1 MARTAAD
8 LPSGTR
14 VTDFI
19 SIGVIASKIPRDSV
33 DRAIATTDRQSKRIR
48 QLPAHVMVYY
58 VIALALYM
66 EVAYGEVLR
75 CLVEAFAWLG
85 EPAQRVRNTG
95 RSAISQA
102 RVRLGSAPLE
112 ALYRDLVRPIGARR
126 TRGVRY
132 GRWRLVSL
140 DGTILDV
147 GDTAENAEAFGRP
160 GASRGESAFPQVR
173 LVSLLE
179 NGTRVLWGAHLGPCT
194 TSEAVLADRALQA
207 LRPEM
212 LCMADRG
219 FFSYQRWTH
228 TATMGAALLWR
239 MKKNSVLPCDQS
251 LADGSYLSTLYPT
264 PTARR
269 HRHKGCVVRVIDY
282 RLEGVDDPEPSY
294 RLITTI
300 LDPTEAP
307 AEELAALY
315 HDRWEIETAFDEL
328 KTHLRGPRIVLRS
341 KTPDLV
347 RQEVFG
353 LLLAHFAIR
362 GLMHEAALRADVDP
376 DDLSFVH
383 TVRVVKRK
391 IASQSFPPS
400 TARAARRPH

>member
-1 MARTAAD
+1 MARTPAD

-19 SIGVIASKIPRDSV
+19 SIGVIATRIPREAV
-33 DRAIATTDRQSKRIR
+33 DRAIANTGRQSKRIR

-75 CLVEAFAWLG
+75 CLVEALAWLG

-102 RVRLGSAPLE
+102 RARLGAEPLE
-112 ALYRDLVRPIGARR
+112 QLYRDLVGPIGAKR
-126 TRGVRY
+126 TRGLWYR
-132 GRWRLVSL
+132 RWRLVSL
-140 DGTILDV
+140 DGTVLDV
-147 GDTAENAEAFGRP
+147 GDTEENAREFGRP
-160 GASRGESAFPQVR
+160 GASRGASAFPQMR

-179 NGTRVLWGAHLGPCT
+179 NGTRVLFGAELGPCT
-194 TSEAVLADRALQA
+194 TSEVVLADRALES

-219 FFSYQRWTH
+219 FFSYRRWTT
-228 TATMGAALLWR
+228 TAESGAALLWR
-239 MKKNSVLPCDQS
+239 MKKNSRLPCDQP
-251 LADGSYLSTLYPT
+251 LEDGSYLSTIYPD
-264 PTARR
+264 PEARR
-269 HRHKGCVVRVIDY
+269 EGRDGHVVRVIEY
-282 RLEGVDDPEPSY
+282 RLDGVDNPEPCY

-300 LDPTEAP
+300 LDSTQAP
-307 AEELAALY
+307 ADELAALY
-315 HDRWEIETAFDEL
+315 HERWEIETAFDEL

-341 KTPDLV
+341 KTPDLA

-362 GLMHEAALRADVDP
+362 GLMHEAALHDDIDP
-376 DDLSFVH
+376 DELSFVH
-383 TVRVVKRK
+383 AVRVVKRK

-400 TARAARRPH
+400 AERTAGRSH